1 MAFKVRF
8 TLTRPDTSVDFGT
21 SLTLQS
27 SDAGL
32 IAGFL
37 SESNGTVEYSRTDD
51 GLINY
56 TTYTFENSAAWQ
68 AFYNKALPVWTRNNL
83 VEKANNSS
91 MTLEVTVVENI

>member
-21 SLTLQS
+21 SLALQS

-51 GLINY
+51 ELINY
-56 TTYTFENSAAWQ
+56 TTYTFENAAAWQ
-68 AFYNKALPVWTRNNL
+68 SFYNKALPVWTRNNL